1 MARPVI
7 VVVMAVALSITIGC
21 DGDARYRELA
31 TELSREQSEQNQKM
45 ADVQNRAN
53 ATVQAGIESNDR
65 ARQELAA
72 QRTDV
77 REQTNQLDNER
88 RQIAVDR
95 HWDAK
100 ATSAFL
106 AMATVLAALSPLLL
120 AAYYIQQSCSP
131 ASIQEAVHEIF
142 IQDAADAINLMKESG
157 KQLSPNKKESLKR
170 LL

>member
-7 VVVMAVALSITIGC
+7 AAVMAVALSITIGC
-21 DGDARYRELA
+21 DGDARYRELMDES
-31 TELSREQSEQNQKM
+31 TRRQSEQNQKM

-77 REQTNQLDNER
+77 REQTNQLDGER
-88 RQIAVDR
+88 RQIAAYR

-131 ASIQEAVHEIF
+131 DSIQEAVHEIV
-142 IQDAADAINLMKESG
+142 IDDAAYAIMLLEKSE
-157 KQLSPNKKESLKR
+157 KQLPPNKKESLKR
-170 LL
+170 LQ